1 MNKVRGCMT
10 PKTLMK
16 ATSNSF
22 WNDKRGKD
30 VISWKWSS
38 VAIMTM
44 YRGVFVTV
52 VIGDTTL
59 MKLLHRMKVKKKN
72 WWKRLHDPQVKHS
85 YSCKWEVYSD
95 WCKVQWRPPFGRCSV
110 LTWGDRTGDEY
121 NEIRPFCAMLMFCS
135 AFWMCLL
142 SWTWLWKQD
151 AIQQYNMINDECGM
165 VWLVMVN
172 SHDNYCSIVRKSVT
186 PPNSFPVVSTKCAV

>member
-1 MNKVRGCMT
+1 MIFRGNYDNVQGRFRHRCDRWY
-10 PKTLMK
+10 
-16 ATSNSF
+16 NSYE
-22 WNDKRGKD
+22 
-30 VISWKWSS
+30 
-38 VAIMTM
+38 VASP
-44 YRGVFVTV
+44 
-52 VIGDTTL
+52 
-59 MKLLHRMKVKKKN
+59 HESKKKN

-172 SHDNYCSIVRKSVT
+172 SHDNYCSIVGKGSLLPTRFQSSPQSARCKKTAGERRGMGSERAQTSEKSW
-186 PPNSFPVVSTKCAV
+186 FQDGERIYKGQ